1 MTHDIVSDL
10 ERRLGPLH
18 ARQRLEIET
27 DHEAQAF
34 GQGLNFFHV
43 ENWYSIHS
51 IIRNALRLAGL
62 YGRGLRNA
70 ESVELRHNDIKSGQ
84 LPPGFDGFTILHI
97 SDMHVDMSKGAMSR
111 LIELVGDLHYDI
123 CVLTGDYRGKTFGPF
138 EATLE
143 GVARVRSHLKGPVLG
158 VLGNHDTIRMVP
170 GLEQMGIR
178 VLLNESETITR
189 GNARIHLAG
198 IDDAHFYR
206 ADDIAKAAAR
216 LPDGE
221 FAILLSHTPEVY
233 RQAAQAGF
241 SLLLS
246 GHTHGGQ
253 ICLPGAI
260 PITLDSSLPRRFGS
274 GAWKYHD
281 MAGYTSVGAGSCIVP
296 VRINCPPEI
305 TLHRLQRI

>member
-97 SDMHVDMSKGAMSR
+97 SDMHVDMSQGAMSR

-305 TLHRLQRI
+305 TLHRLQCI